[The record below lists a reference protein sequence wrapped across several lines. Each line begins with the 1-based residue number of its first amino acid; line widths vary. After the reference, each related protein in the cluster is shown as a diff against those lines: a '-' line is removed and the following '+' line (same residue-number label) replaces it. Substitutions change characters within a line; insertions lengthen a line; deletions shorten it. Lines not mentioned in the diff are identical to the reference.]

1 MKSAVGL
8 YDPENEH
15 DSCGVGLA
23 VNINGN
29 KDHRI
34 VEYGLQ
40 ILENMEHRGAENA
53 DGKTGDGT
61 GITVQIPHD
70 FITKFLKISVPEVG
84 RYGTGII
91 FLPKDKK
98 DEGACLSVLREECQ
112 RYGLHE
118 ICLREV
124 PVDHDVPGPQ
134 AQYSEPNITQVFLTS
149 YDGQDILE
157 HKLYSVRK
165 RVSNRVAGSNID
177 SKDDFYICSLSTRT
191 VNYKGMLTPIQLRTY
206 YRDLTNPEFKSAIAM
221 VHSRFSTNTLPMW
234 KLAQPFRMLCH
245 NGEINTIKGNRSW
258 TKARESVLE
267 TPLLPD
273 LKELFPIMQDGMSD
287 SATLDNMFEFLT
299 MSGKSMANALS
310 IMIPES
316 WNDKNPISD
325 SLKAYYEYHSIP
337 MEPWDGPAAV
347 LFTDGRYA
355 GGMLDRNGL
364 RPARYSITKEGLF
377 ILASEAGVIQIQES
391 DLEESGRLMPGK
403 MMLIDTAEGR
413 VIYDPEIKREISSAY
428 PYRTWLETNRLDL
441 DTVSSG
447 RMVNRWVND
456 TSAMMVE
463 FGYSQED
470 VTKILIPMITQVK
483 EPVGSTGYDA
493 PLAIL
498 SDKPQRL
505 FNYFRQSFAQVTNPP
520 IDPIREQLVM
530 SITGYIGSINRNV
543 LMPTPVN
550 CKIVK
555 VKHPVITNRE
565 LDLLKN
571 ISYRGFSTTVI
582 PMTFDLADGPE
593 GLEKALKKI
602 CQQAEASVDNNI
614 SYIILSDR
622 FVDKDHVAIP
632 SVLAVSAVH
641 QYLVHN
647 KKRMQTDIIVETGEP
662 REVMHFALLFGYGA
676 NVINPYM
683 AYNIIEKIVK
693 EQEDIKIDVDTAER
707 NYIKVLESGLLKIM
721 SKMGIATIRS
731 YRGSRLFE
739 AIGIDREVCAKYFAH
754 TVSNIGGLKL
764 TDIAGEAIS
773 VHETAFGQNDKEIVL
788 EDQGLYNYRKGGE
801 RHSWN
806 PDTVKWLHQAVRE
819 SDEEA
824 YKQFA
829 EMEDSGSFFIRDIM
843 EIKKGKAV
851 PLREVEPAVNI
862 TKRFVAEGISFGA
875 ISTEAHETLA
885 DAMNRLGAQSN
896 TGEGGEDPKRFKLT
910 ADGRDLCSKVKQ
922 IASGR
927 FGVTAQYLVNA
938 EEIQIKV
945 AQGAKPG
952 EGGQLMEYK
961 VDKVIAATRHCI
973 PGITLIS
980 PPPHHDIYSIEDL
993 KQLIFDLKCI
1003 NPTAR
1008 VSVKLVSEAGVGT
1021 VAAGVAKAGAD
1032 VILISGADGGTGAS
1046 PLSSIRYAGL
1056 PWELGIAEAQQTLML
1071 NNLRGRVRLQVDGQ
1085 MKTGRDVII
1094 SALLGAE
1101 EYGFATAPM
1110 VAIGCIM
1117 CRKCQTNTC
1126 PVGIA
1131 TQDPLRRAK
1140 FKGTPENVMNYFR
1153 FLAEDV
1159 RRHLA
1164 VMGYRSL
1171 DEIIGRAD
1179 LIVRKPMIG
1188 KKSDNA
1194 DIVQIVKM
1202 FKGDRICTTGQGD
1215 IIKDILDK
1223 RMIKD
1228 ANIALDAGDS
1238 VKLEYGIC
1246 NVDRSVG
1253 TMLSGVVTKRG
1264 LSLKDSAIQI
1274 TFKGTAGQSFGA
1286 FLSQGMT
1293 FYLKGQAN
1301 DFVGKGL
1308 SGGRIAVF
1316 REDHVPR
1323 FNVIAGNTLLYG
1335 ATSGEVY
1342 IAGVVG
1348 ERFCVRN
1355 SGAIAVAE
1363 GAGDHCCEY
1372 MTGGRAVLLG
1382 NVGRNF
1388 AAGMSAG
1395 IAYVLND
1402 EGDFDRHCNMDMV
1415 ELLLVDSLADRTE
1428 LRRILEDHVRYT
1440 GSQKAKDILADWDK
1454 NVTRFLKVMPIGYK
1468 KILESQNQ

>member
-1 MKSAVGL
+1 MGL

-70 FITKFLKISVPEVG
+70 FITKFLKISVPELG

-91 FLPKDKK
+91 FLPRDKK
-98 DEGACLSVLREECQ
+98 DQDFCLSVIKEECGH
-112 RYGLHE
+112 YGLYE
-118 ICLREV
+118 IDIREV
-124 PVDHDVPGPQ
+124 PVDHEVPGPQ
-134 AQYSEPNITQVFLTS
+134 AQDSEPRIVQIFLTS
-149 YDGQDILE
+149 YDSQDILE
-157 HKLYSVRK
+157 HKLYCVNK
-165 RVSNRVAGSNID
+165 RASNKVAA
-177 SKDDFYICSLSTRT
+177 SKISAKEDFYICSLSTKT
-191 VNYKGMLTPIQLRTY
+191 INYKGMLTPLQIRAY
-206 YRDLTNPEFKSAIAM
+206 YKDLTNPEFKSAIAM
-221 VHSRFSTNTLPMW
+221 VHSRFSTNTFPMW

-245 NGEINTIKGNRSW
+245 NGEINTIKANRSW

-267 TPLLPD
+267 ASLIPG
-273 LKELFPIMQDGMSD
+273 LKDVFPIMQDGMSD
-287 SATLDNMFEFLT
+287 SATLDNVFEFLT
-299 MSGKSMANALS
+299 MSGKSMPNALS
-310 IMIPES
+310 MLIPES
-316 WNDKNPISD
+316 WNEKNPISD
-325 SLKAYYEYHSIP
+325 SLKAYYEYHSIF

-377 ILASEAGVIQIQES
+377 ILASEAGVIQIQDS

-403 MMLIDTAEGR
+403 MMLIDTKEGR
-413 VIYDPEIKREISSAY
+413 IIYDQEIKDELSMAY
-428 PYRTWLETNRLDL
+428 PYRTWLENSRLDL

-447 RMVNRWVND
+447 RMVSRSVNGMG
-456 TSAMMVE
+456 AMMKE

-470 VTKILIPMITQVK
+470 ITKVMVPMITQVK
-483 EPVGSTGYDA
+483 EPVSSAGYDA

-520 IDPIREQLVM
+520 IDPIREHLVM
-530 SITGYIGSINRNV
+530 STTGYIGSITNNILV
-543 LMPTPVN
+543 PTPFN

-571 ISYRGFSTTVI
+571 LKYRSFNTTVI
-582 PMTFDLADGPE
+582 PMTFDLAEGPN
-593 GLEKALKKI
+593 GLETALARI
-602 CQQAEASVDNNI
+602 CRQAEESVDKGD
-614 SYIILSDR
+614 SYLILSDR
-622 FVDKDHVAIP
+622 SVDEGHVAIP

-647 KKRMQTDIIVETGEP
+647 KKRIQTDIIVETGEP
-662 REVMHFALLFGYGA
+662 KEVMHFALLFGYGA
-676 NVINPYM
+676 NVVNPYL
-683 AYNIIEKIVK
+683 AYAVIEKIVK
-693 EQEDIKIDVDTAER
+693 EQDDLKIDVEAAEH
-707 NYIKVLESGLLKIM
+707 NYIKALESGLLKIM

-739 AIGIDREVCAKYFAH
+739 AIGIDKEVCAKYFAH

-764 TDIAGEAIS
+764 TDIAAEAIS
-773 VHETAFGQNDKEIVL
+773 AHESAFNQNDRDAVVL
-788 EDQGLYNYRKGGE
+788 EDMGEYNYRKGGE

-829 EMEDSGSFFIRDIM
+829 EMEDSGSFFIRDLM
-843 EIKKGKAV
+843 EIKRGKAI
-851 PLREVEPAVNI
+851 PLREVEPADRI
-862 TKRFVAEGISFGA
+862 IRRFVVEGISFGA
-875 ISTEAHETLA
+875 ISLEAHETIA
-885 DAMNRLGAQSN
+885 DAANRMGAQSN
-896 TGEGGEDPKRFKLT
+896 TGEGGEDPRRFKLT
-910 ADGRDLCSKVKQ
+910 SDGRDLNSKVKQ

-927 FGVTAQYLVNA
+927 FGVTAEYLVNA

-1046 PLSSIRYAGL
+1046 PTSSIRHAGL
-1056 PWELGIAEAQQTLML
+1056 PWELGIAEAQQTLVL
-1071 NNLRGRVRLQVDGQ
+1071 NNLRSRVRLQVDGQ
-1085 MKTGRDVII
+1085 MKTGRDIII

-1110 VAIGCIM
+1110 VALGCIV

-1131 TQDPLRRAK
+1131 TQDPAKRAK
-1140 FKGTPENVMNYFR
+1140 FKGTPENLMNYFK

-1164 VMGYRSL
+1164 TMGYRSL
-1171 DEIIGRAD
+1171 DEIIGHAE
-1179 LIVRKPMIG
+1179 LIQRKPAVG
-1188 KKSDNA
+1188 KKSDNV
-1194 DIVQIVKM
+1194 DISAIVKVV
-1202 FKGDRICTTGQGD
+1202 KGDRICTTGQSD
-1215 IIKDILDK
+1215 VIKDILDK

-1253 TMLSGVVTKRG
+1253 TMLSGVVTKRE
-1264 LSLKDSAIQI
+1264 LSLKENSIQI

-1316 REDHVPR
+1316 REEHVPR
-1323 FNVIAGNTLLYG
+1323 CNVIAGNTVLYG

-1342 IAGVVG
+1342 IAGKVG

-1355 SGAIAVAE
+1355 SGAVAVAE

-1372 MTGGRAVLLG
+1372 MTGGRTVVLG
-1382 NVGRNF
+1382 KVGRNF

-1402 EGDFDRHCNMDMV
+1402 DGDFDRHCNMDMV
-1415 ELLLVDSLADRTE
+1415 ELSIIESLADKTE
-1428 LRRILEDHVRYT
+1428 LRKILEDHVRYT
-1440 GSQKAKDILADWDK
+1440 GSEVGKMILADWDN
-1454 NVTRFLKVMPIGYK
+1454 NVSRFLKVMPIGYK
-1468 KILESQNQ
+1468 KVLEAQNRS

>member
-98 DEGACLSVLREECQ
+98 DEGACLSILREECQ

-862 TKRFVAEGISFGA
+862 IKRFVAEGISFGA

-1402 EGDFDRHCNMDMV
+1402 DGDFDRHCNMDMV